1 MILLCLV
8 YSAPAVSETLRLA
21 IYTPALERNAPG
33 LLYRDTIYGKSPQIR
48 AALRL
53 LATIQLDILTL
64 QRFD

>member
-1 MILLCLV
+1 
-8 YSAPAVSETLRLA
+8 LA

-33 LLYRDTIYGKSPQIR
+33 LLYRDIIYGKSPQIR

-64 QRFD
+64 QRFY